1 MKIKQL
7 VCFTLAILILGTK
20 VSYALNVH
28 YCGNHIAEV
37 SLAFIS
43 AKCEME
49 SHQNSKIPF
58 KTEVSKKS
66 CCKDNTLL
74 FQNQQY
80 QKVNIESVQKVIDIN
95 ASILFPIYSFESKL
109 ILISKVFTNWN
120 PPPPKSDKLFLIQQ
134 SFIFYG

>member
-1 MKIKQL
+1 M
-7 VCFTLAILILGTK
+7 
-20 VSYALNVH
+20 ALRRR
-28 YCGNHIAEV
+28 
-37 SLAFIS
+37 IS
-43 AKCEME
+43 
-49 SHQNSKIPF
+49 SQVD
-58 KTEVSKKS
+58 T
-66 CCKDNTLL
+66 L

>member
-49 SHQNSKIPF
+49 SHQDSKIPF
-58 KTEVSKKS
+58 KTEVTKKS

-95 ASILFPIYSFESKL
+95 ASILFPFHASALHQKWRPPSLIASKPR
-109 ILISKVFTNWN
+109 SASAGFAKR
-120 PPPPKSDKLFLIQQ
+120 
-134 SFIFYG
+134 

>member
-7 VCFTLAILILGTK
+7 VCFTLAVLIFGTR
-20 VSYALNVH
+20 VGYALNVH
-28 YCGNHIAEV
+28 YCGDHIAEV

-43 AKCEME
+43 SNCEME
-49 SHQNSKIPF
+49 SHQNSKISF
-58 KTEVSKKS
+58 KTEISKKS
-66 CCKDNTLL
+66 FCKDNTVL

-80 QKVNIESVQKVIDIN
+80 QKVSLESFQKVIAIN

-109 ILISKVFTNWN
+109 ILISKVFLNWN

>member
-7 VCFTLAILILGTK
+7 VCITLAVLILGTK

-49 SHQNSKIPF
+49 YHQDSKVPF

-80 QKVNIESVQKVIDIN
+80 HKVNLESVKKVSAN
-95 ASILFPIYSFESKL
+95 NTSILLPVYSLDSKL
-109 ILISKVFTNWN
+109 ILISKVFSNWN
-120 PPPPKSDKLFLIQQ
+120 PPPPKSDKLFLTQQ